1 VNGVGFTFDFEE
13 FGEFFFDQMILNP
26 FTDYHQRFVLF
37 CVLHILSNEYNLEN
51 HWLNKMKSGE

>member
-26 FTDYHQRFVLF
+26 FTDYQLRFVLF
-37 CVLHILSNEYNLEN
+37 CVLHSLSNELNLEN
-51 HWLNKMKSGE
+51 HWLNKK